1 MIVIDYSNIKI
12 LCWLFVSGLKCMQ
25 AARREAD
32 IQVED
37 QLKFLVDNIRSP
49 WATHTVSTVNSKRL
63 LTLYEGVKK
72 YNFSDSEIKLFTD
85 SIRRKSMYSTIQS
98 CTSNSTPHII
108 RVWMFGWWLLSPGP
122 VTLVTCEQQPAVDDN
137 VLFICVLPMKC
148 NDWEGY

>member
-72 YNFSDSEIKLFTD
+72 YNFSD
-85 SIRRKSMYSTIQS
+85 
-98 CTSNSTPHII
+98 II
-108 RVWMFGWWLLSPGP
+108 MNLL
-122 VTLVTCEQQPAVDDN
+122 
-137 VLFICVLPMKC
+137 
-148 NDWEGY
+148 Y